1 MCKTYLISTI
11 QKFFY
16 SIKVYSLGD
25 TFVLIINLLIGF
37 FIATILTTIVGQT
50 GDWGIL
56 AGAISVTYL
65 ELLSQWIYSRDL
77 EKKQF
82 LMHLNSV
89 RIGII
94 YGMFVDA
101 FKLGS

>member
-1 MCKTYLISTI
+1 MCKTYLVNTI

-16 SIKVYSLGD
+16 SIKLYSLGD
-25 TFVLIINLLIGF
+25 TFVIIINLLLGF
-37 FIATILTTIVGQT
+37 FISTILTTIVGQT

-65 ELLSQWIYSRDL
+65 ELLSQWIYSQDL
-77 EKKQF
+77 ENKQF

>member
-1 MCKTYLISTI
+1 MCKTYLVNTI

-16 SIKVYSLGD
+16 SIKLYSLGD
-25 TFVLIINLLIGF
+25 TFVIIINLLIGF
-37 FIATILTTIVGQT
+37 FISTILTTIVGQT

-65 ELLSQWIYSRDL
+65 ELLSQWIYSQDL
-77 EKKQF
+77 DTNQF
-82 LMHLNSV
+82 LMHLNSL